1 MQTSH
6 LVVSRK
12 TAITTLFVLGVI
24 LVISLIG
31 PNLVTGAENKAI
43 STSIDGV
50 SCSLGNYGNAPA
62 NRIVVNLT
70 LSGTDQDYMVSGND
84 GIQRYNGNYSVVSAP
99 SALIPGQYD
108 VYLQSYDSHST
119 HGGQGQLHEQFYVN
133 TRIGASVGTG
143 QTGIS
148 TDIPE
153 YSNQW
158 IGFVGRMTL
167 TGNPDNMYAVHA
179 YPNDT
184 SSPNSLTGVCV
195 AFDPVVSTPTP
206 PPATYDLT
214 IQKKVQKINPDGG
227 FSELVDIAPNE
238 VVQF

>member
-50 SCSLGNYGNAPA
+50 SCRL
-62 NRIVVNLT
+62 
-70 LSGTDQDYMVSGND
+70 GND

-133 TRIGASVGTG
+133 
-143 QTGIS
+143 
-148 TDIPE
+148 
-153 YSNQW
+153 
-158 IGFVGRMTL
+158 
-167 TGNPDNMYAVHA
+167 
-179 YPNDT
+179 
-184 SSPNSLTGVCV
+184 
-195 AFDPVVSTPTP
+195 
-206 PPATYDLT
+206 
-214 IQKKVQKINPDGG
+214 
-227 FSELVDIAPNE
+227 
-238 VVQF
+238 